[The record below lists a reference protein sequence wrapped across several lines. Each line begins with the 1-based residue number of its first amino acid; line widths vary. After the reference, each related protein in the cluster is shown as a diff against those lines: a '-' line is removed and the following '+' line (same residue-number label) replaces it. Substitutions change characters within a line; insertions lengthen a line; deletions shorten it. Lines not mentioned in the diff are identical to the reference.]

1 MEIIHE
7 LIIIGSGPAG
17 LTAAIYAARA
27 KLNPII
33 IAGPNPGGQLVSTT
47 YVENWP
53 GEKSIL
59 GADLM
64 LKITEHAKQFGTTFI
79 DQNVTKVD
87 FQGHPFKIWTS
98 DNQALQTKAVI
109 IATGANP
116 KKLNCP
122 GEAEYWSK
130 GVSTCA
136 ICDGALYYDQNVVVV
151 GGGDTAME
159 DALFMTRFNNQ
170 VTLVQINDRLTAS
183 KIMQDRVLNNPNIKV
198 IYNST
203 VIKINGDGHTVT
215 DVLINNIHTQKT
227 QTIITNAVFIAI
239 GLRPVSGIF
248 EEQIK
253 IDHYGHIVVECNTR
267 TSIPGIF
274 AAGDICDR
282 LYRQAITSAG
292 FGCMAALEAERYL
305 SAL

>member
-1 MEIIHE
+1 MKKLNE

-27 KLNPII
+27 QLNPLII
-33 IAGPNPGGQLVSTT
+33 DGPNPGGQLINTT

-53 GEKSIL
+53 GEKTIL

-64 LKITEHAKQFGTTFI
+64 LKIKEHALHFGTQFI
-79 DQNVTKVD
+79 DQSVSKVD
-87 FQGHPFKIWTS
+87 FLSSPFTIWTNTQEILYAKS
-98 DNQALQTKAVI
+98 VI

-122 GEAEYWSK
+122 GEEQYWSK

-136 ICDGALYYDQNVVVV
+136 ICDGALYYDKNIIVV

-159 DALFMTRFNNQ
+159 DALFLTRFNNM
-170 VTLVQINDRLTAS
+170 VTIVQINDQLTAS
-183 KIMQDRVLNNPNIKV
+183 KIMQERVLNHPKINI

-203 VIKINGDGHTVT
+203 VTKIQGDQKQVTHATVT
-215 DVLINNIHTQKT
+215 NLNTQA
-227 QTIITNAVFIAI
+227 QQDIPAQAIFVAI
-239 GLRPVSGIF
+239 GLHPATNVF
-248 EEQIK
+248 KEQIK
-253 IDHYGHIVVECNTR
+253 IDHFGHIVENHTKTNIAGV
-267 TSIPGIF
+267 F
-274 AAGDICDR
+274 AAGDVCDR
-282 LYRQAITSAG
+282 KYRQAITSAG

-305 SAL
+305 AGL